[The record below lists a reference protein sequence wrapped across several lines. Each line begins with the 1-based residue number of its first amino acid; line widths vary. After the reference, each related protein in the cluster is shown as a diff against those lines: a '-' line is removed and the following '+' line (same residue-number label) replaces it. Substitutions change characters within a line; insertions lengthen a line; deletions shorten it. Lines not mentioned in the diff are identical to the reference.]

1 MGRAVRRAKR
11 FYSPQLA
18 PGEEIKA
25 IRNATAA
32 GTGTLVGYGALIG
45 ALLGWLYAINA
56 DNALLPALV
65 LGAFAG
71 EIGGYLMAHR
81 RARQPSG
88 PGAVHLQLIQTD
100 TRLFTVP
107 RHASVRR
114 QILREY
120 PLDEVTAIIARRYP
134 IGQYRRIDIT
144 DAAGATTAMIVEGEL
159 DLP

>member
-1 MGRAVRRAKR
+1 MSRAVRRAKR
-11 FYSPQLA
+11 FYRPHLA
-18 PGEEIKA
+18 PGEEIGA

-32 GTGTLVGYGALIG
+32 GTGTLMGYGALIG
-45 ALLGWLYAINA
+45 ALLGWLYAINV
-56 DNALLPALV
+56 DSALLPALV

-71 EIGGYLMAHR
+71 DIGGYLMAHR
-81 RARQPSG
+81 RARRHSG

-100 TRLFTVP
+100 NRLFTVR

-120 PLDEVTAIIARRYP
+120 PLGEVTATIARRYP
-134 IGQYRRIDIT
+134 IGQYRRLDISDVNGNST
-144 DAAGATTAMIVEGEL
+144 SLIVEGDL